1 MRTLSPPYSHRRSP
15 LSLILPALCGG
26 HWKIDETAAVPAS
39 AMSRSPSPASSLDF
53 FESDASSEQ
62 EYRPRRTTKRT
73 AAAAAASKRAGPSAK
88 VNPRV
93 AQRAAQ
99 AMDEVLGDEYD
110 EEDGEEGS
118 GLVGRRG
125 IDLSGQEL
133 VRDHEIRPLWVDEQ
147 GNMFVSFSSSPLS
160 LSTSKTWMEAD
171 YAVFSRLL
179 RPWRPEHRTS

>member
-1 MRTLSPPYSHRRSP
+1 
-15 LSLILPALCGG
+15 
-26 HWKIDETAAVPAS
+26 
-39 AMSRSPSPASSLDF
+39 MSRSSSPASSLDF

-99 AMDEVLGDEYD
+99 AMDEVLGDEFD
-110 EEDGEEGS
+110 EEDGEEG
-118 GLVGRRG
+118 GGVVGRRG

-147 GNMFVSFSSSPLS
+147 GNMFVDTPLSPVSSSTLKTWVRADHAVFWRHLRHWHLGLKIFSSLS
-160 LSTSKTWMEAD
+160 LNLSLGV
-171 YAVFSRLL
+171 Y
-179 RPWRPEHRTS
+179 